1 MMDLSLADCSM
12 DSYFFAQRVCYVER
26 ITQSLQNSF
35 QPSDYSPLF
44 TAAHEYDFAPL
55 RGSFQYN
62 PWAIGLSMATLPPSA
77 RTLDGMANFEL
88 CSKTVKFLE
97 RG

>member
-1 MMDLSLADCSM
+1 MMGLSLADYSI
-12 DSYFFAQRVCYVER
+12 DSYFYAQRVCHVNR
-26 ITQSLQNSF
+26 LTQFPQNSF

-44 TAAHEYDFAPL
+44 TAADEYDFAPL